1 MHHRIVSDDSVTD
14 LYNNLYKVAP
24 TSVQFKYISIEDD
37 DVSGK
42 IYSLPDIAN
51 DVLEKFS
58 DNTTDEKFHTSCKVY
73 QQHQGTPMKWN
84 RGGGGNPTMIDSLKS
99 P

>member
-14 LYNNLYKVAP
+14 LYNNLYKVTP
-24 TSVQFKYISIEDD
+24 TSVLFKCISMEDD

-51 DVLEKFS
+51 DVLEKGF
-58 DNTTDEKFHTSCKVY
+58 
-73 QQHQGTPMKWN
+73 G
-84 RGGGGNPTMIDSLKS
+84 
-99 P
+99 